1 MKRRERKHMK
11 KGAVGIVLLVCVI
24 CYSAGGCRE
33 KDRTAGDG
41 VFGPERADTIDL
53 ETEDSPLDSGFYG
66 NTGVSGRAPAAET
79 AGGASGEMPGETQG
93 SRLIYVHVCGEVKE
107 PGVYGLEEGSR
118 VYQAVEAA
126 GGLTDE
132 ASEECLNMAL
142 PLEDGLQVYVPDQ
155 EEAKELGAGA
165 GTEAGAGFL
174 SRGLTP
180 GTEVQAGPGSSGARR
195 VNINTATRE
204 ELMTLP
210 GIGESRAEAILAYRR
225 EAGPFQTIE
234 DIMRVSGIKEAAF
247 QKIKEDI
254 TV

>member
-66 NTGVSGRAPAAET
+66 NTGVSGRTPAAET
-79 AGGASGEMPGETQG
+79 AGGASGETQG

-126 GGLTDE
+126 GGLTDRK
-132 ASEECLNMAL
+132 S
-142 PLEDGLQVYVPDQ
+142 VV
-155 EEAKELGAGA
+155 
-165 GTEAGAGFL
+165 
-174 SRGLTP
+174 
-180 GTEVQAGPGSSGARR
+180 
-195 VNINTATRE
+195 
-204 ELMTLP
+204 
-210 GIGESRAEAILAYRR
+210 
-225 EAGPFQTIE
+225 
-234 DIMRVSGIKEAAF
+234 
-247 QKIKEDI
+247 
-254 TV
+254 